1 MRYIVIL
8 GILICGLTLQSCQ
21 ESKTNEVEMVT
32 VEEMK
37 SLLQLEDVQLVDV
50 RSNKEYEDGYIKNA
64 KNIVY
69 LGDGWE
75 SDIKKLDKK
84 KPVLVYCERGGRSAK
99 CADLLLEAG
108 FEKIYDLK
116 GGIQQWKF
124 SGEAVEN

>member
-1 MRYIVIL
+1 LGIFIL
-8 GILICGLTLQSCQ
+8 GLSFQSCQ
-21 ESKTNEVEMVT
+21 KSKTNEVEIVT

-37 SLLQLEDVQLVDV
+37 SLLQLEDIQLVDV
-50 RSNKEYEDGYIKNA
+50 RTNKEYETGHIKKA
-64 KNIVY
+64 ENIVY
-69 LGDGWE
+69 LGEGWE

-124 SGEAVEN
+124 SGEPVEN